1 MYHYADAIEA
11 LSDRFPDDPVLA
23 HDGRARSW
31 REFDARAARLGQA
44 FADAGLTPGSKV
56 GILLYNGPEYYE
68 TFLAALK
75 MRMVPFNINYRYVG
89 AELEYL
95 LDNADCEALVYHRSL
110 AAVVRDV
117 LPGAARVRLA
127 VEVDDGEG
135 TPWDGARRYEPLLA
149 ATAPAPRIARAADD
163 YHLMYTGG
171 TTGMPKGVIC
181 EVAPW
186 ATGLTAIFAQNV
198 LGLPQPPQS
207 VPELVGTVQALR
219 AKGVVPVVMPSSPLM
234 HTAGLANS
242 LPFQLL
248 GGRCVTL
255 HNRHFDPLA
264 LWRTVA
270 RERVM
275 CMIIVGDA
283 FARPMLDALEEAK
296 ARGETLDLSSLKVVI
311 SSGVIWSQGVKE
323 KMLEWI
329 DATLIDGV
337 GATEG
342 PMALQVS
349 RRGATGAAA
358 RFIPLAETRLFAE
371 DGREIPKGSTQPG
384 LIAAGGA
391 ALPAGYYKD
400 PEKTAKTFRI
410 VDGKRYAF
418 IGDWGQWNA
427 DGTLQLLGRGSAC
440 INTGGEKVYPEEVEH
455 VIAAHPKVAD
465 CLVLGLP
472 DERFGQ
478 KVVAL
483 VAAKQPAAGL
493 AAALPEFVQGR
504 MAGYKRPRVWVEVD
518 RVPRLPN
525 GKADYKAAKALAERH
540 AAEGV
545 VARAH

>member
-1 MYHYADAIEA
+1 MYHYADAIETLA
-11 LSDRFPDDPVLA
+11 EAFPDEHVLT
-23 HDGRARSW
+23 HEGGHRTW
-31 REFDARAARLGQA
+31 REFEARAARLGQA
-44 FADAGLTPGSKV
+44 FADAGLKPGSKV
-56 GILLYNGPEYYE
+56 GLLLYNCPEYYE

-89 AELEYL
+89 SELRYL

-110 AAVVRDV
+110 SGVVAEV
-117 LPGAARVRLA
+117 LKDSPQVKLA
-127 VEVDDGEG
+127 VEVDDGGEG
-135 TPWDGARRYEPLLA
+135 GNEARSYEGLLA
-149 ATAPAPRIARAADD
+149 ASAPAPRVARQPDD

-171 TTGMPKGVIC
+171 TTGMPKGVVC
-181 EVAPW
+181 EVMPW
-186 ATGLTAIFAQNV
+186 STGLTAIFAKNV
-198 LGLPQPPQS
+198 LGIDPP
-207 VPELVGTVQALR
+207 PMELAQLVAAVKGLR
-219 AKGVVPVVMPSSPLM
+219 AKGIVPVVMPSSPLM

-242 LPFQLL
+242 LPFQML

-255 HNRHFDPLA
+255 HNRRFDPME
-264 LWRTVA
+264 LWRVVA

-275 CMIIVGDA
+275 CIVIVGDA

-296 ARGETLDLSSLKVVI
+296 ARGETLDLSCLKIVI

-323 KMLEWI
+323 KMLEWL

-342 PMALQVS
+342 PMALQIS
-349 RRGATGAAA
+349 RRGQTGASA
-358 RFIPLAETRLFAE
+358 RFVPLAETRLFAE
-371 DGREIPKGSTQPG
+371 DGREIPKGSTEPG
-384 LIAAGGA
+384 LIAAGGG

-400 PEKTAKTFRI
+400 PEKTAKTFRV

-455 VIAAHPKVAD
+455 VIVSHPDVAD
-465 CLVLGLP
+465 CLVIGLP

-483 VAAKQPAAGL
+483 VSSKQRTSGL
-493 AAALPEFVQGR
+493 ADKLTEFVQGR
-504 MAGYKRPRVWVEVD
+504 IAGYKRPRLWVEVD
-518 RVPRLPN
+518 AIPRMPN
-525 GKADYKAAKALAERH
+525 GKADYKAARSLAER
-540 AAEGV
+540 GLPTS
-545 VARAH
+545 

>member
-11 LSDRFPDDPVLA
+11 LAGEFPDDIVLS
-23 HDGRARSW
+23 HDGVQRTW
-31 REFDARAARLGQA
+31 RDFEARAARLGQA
-44 FADAGLTPGSKV
+44 LADAGLAPGSKV
-56 GILLYNGPEYYE
+56 GLLLYNCPEYYE

-89 AELEYL
+89 SELRYL

-110 AAVVRDV
+110 SGVVAEI
-117 LPGAARVRLA
+117 LPYSPQVKLA
-127 VEVDDGEG
+127 VEVDDGGDGWE
-135 TPWDGARRYEPLLA
+135 GARSYEALLA
-149 ATAPAPRIARAADD
+149 ASAPAPRIARQADD

-181 EVAPW
+181 EVVPW
-186 ATGLTAIFAQNV
+186 STGLTAIFAKNV
-198 LGLPQPPQS
+198 LGVDPPPMELPQLMA
-207 VPELVGTVQALR
+207 LVQGLR
-219 AKGVVPVVMPSSPLM
+219 AKGVVPVIMPASPLM

-242 LPFQLL
+242 LPFQML

-255 HNRHFDPLA
+255 HNRRFDPME
-264 LWRTVA
+264 LWRVVA

-275 CMIIVGDA
+275 CIVIVGDA

-296 ARGETLDLSSLKVVI
+296 ARGETLDLSCLRIVI

-323 KMLEWI
+323 KMLEWL

-342 PMALQVS
+342 PMALQIS
-349 RRGATGAAA
+349 RRGQSGVSA
-358 RFIPLAETRLFAE
+358 RFVPLAETRLFAE
-371 DGREIPKGSTQPG
+371 DGREIPKSSTEPG
-384 LIAAGGA
+384 LIAAGGT

-410 VDGKRYAF
+410 VDGKRFAF

-440 INTGGEKVYPEEVEH
+440 INTGGEKVYPEEVEQ
-455 VIAAHPKVAD
+455 VLGTHPDVAD
-465 CLVLGLP
+465 CLVIGLP

-478 KVVAL
+478 RVVAL
-483 VAAKQPAAGL
+483 VAARRADAAL
-493 AAALPEFVQGR
+493 AASLPEFVQGK
-504 MAGYKRPRVWVEVD
+504 MAGYKRPRAFFEVAS
-518 RVPRLPN
+518 VPRMPN
-525 GKADYKAAKALAERH
+525 GKADYKAARAIAEQ
-540 AAEGV
+540 AA
-545 VARAH
+545 RQ

>member
-11 LSDRFPDDPVLA
+11 LAAELPDEPVLT
-23 HDGRARSW
+23 HDGVHRTW
-31 REFDARAARLGQA
+31 REFEGRAARLGQA
-44 FADAGLTPGSKV
+44 FADAGLAPGSKV
-56 GILLYNGPEYYE
+56 GILLYNCPEYYE

-89 AELEYL
+89 SELSYL

-110 AAVVRDV
+110 SAVVAEI
-117 LPGAARVRLA
+117 LPRSPQVKLA
-127 VEVDDGEG
+127 VEVDDGGDSWEG
-135 TPWDGARRYEPLLA
+135 GRPYEALLA
-149 ATAPAPRIARAADD
+149 ASAPAPRIARQADD

-171 TTGMPKGVIC
+171 TTGMPKGVMC
-181 EVAPW
+181 EVVPW
-186 ATGLTAIFAQNV
+186 STGLTAIFAKNV
-198 LGLPQPPQS
+198 LGVDPPPMELPQ
-207 VPELVGTVQALR
+207 LVGLVKGLR
-219 AKGVVPVVMPSSPLM
+219 AKGIVPVVMPSSPLM

-242 LPFQLL
+242 LPFQMM

-255 HNRHFDPLA
+255 HNRRFDPME
-264 LWRTVA
+264 LWRVVA

-275 CMIIVGDA
+275 CIIIVGDA
-283 FARPMLDALEEAK
+283 FARPMLEALEEAK
-296 ARGETLDLSSLKVVI
+296 ARGETLDLSCLKIVI

-342 PMALQVS
+342 PMALQIS
-349 RRGATGAAA
+349 RRGQTGASA
-358 RFIPLAETRLFAE
+358 RFVPLAETRLFAE
-371 DGREIPKGSTQPG
+371 DGREIPKGSTEPG

-410 VDGKRYAF
+410 VDGKRFAF

-427 DGTLQLLGRGSAC
+427 DGTLQLLGRGSGC
-440 INTGGEKVYPEEVEH
+440 INTGGEKVYPEEVEQVLVGH
-455 VIAAHPKVAD
+455 ADVAD
-465 CLVLGLP
+465 CLVIGLP

-483 VAAKQPAAGL
+483 VAAKQRGAGL
-493 AAALPEFVQGR
+493 ADALAEFVQGR
-504 MAGYKRPRVWVEVD
+504 MAGYKRPRQYVEVD
-518 RVPRLPN
+518 AIPRMPN
-525 GKADYKAAKALAERH
+525 GKADYKAARALAERGQP
-540 AAEGV
+540 AA
-545 VARAH
+545 